1 LKNLVEQ
8 PVPRS
13 NIPMTNGTRANG
25 DRSASERS
33 PLGVIGAGWVG
44 LVTAACFAELG
55 HEVIVRDVD
64 RKRIAELEAGC
75 VPMYEPGLAELL
87 AANRGRMRFT
97 LDLAEVF
104 AAARIAFV
112 CVGTPPT
119 HSGDADLSAVWHVV
133 DELPDLAERAILVM
147 KSTVPPGTGDKVR
160 ARLESRGLAH
170 VGYVSNPEF
179 LAEGTAIADFRRP
192 DRVVV
197 GEFMHA
203 DANLIARLYEPL
215 RAPVVLTD
223 VVSAEM
229 IKYASNAFLAT
240 KISFV
245 NEIANV
251 CEEIGADV
259 TRVAAGMGLDRRI
272 GSEFLRAGI
281 GYGGSCFPKDVAAL
295 KQLAG
300 NTGYHFQLLTAVIEV
315 NELQK
320 RRLVGKLAKHLGS
333 LPGKTVAL
341 LGLAFKPGTNDMREA
356 SSLVL
361 SGRLLAEGVHV
372 KAWDP
377 VALDDARKLLPGVE
391 LCPTVLEAV
400 AGADAAVIVTDWSEL
415 RELPL
420 TEMRS
425 TMRNRLL
432 IDGRNLLDPDAVRAA
447 GFVYEGIGRSSPAW
461 LGLDSAPELLDALA
475 AT

>member
-1 LKNLVEQ
+1 MSEA
-8 PVPRS
+8 PTPDR
-13 NIPMTNGTRANG
+13 TRANG
-25 DRSASERS
+25 NRVAGKR
-33 PLGVIGAGWVG
+33 PIGVVGAGWVG
-44 LVTAACFAELG
+44 VVTAACFADLG
-55 HEVIVRDVD
+55 HEVIVHDVD
-64 RKRIAELEAGC
+64 RQRIAELDAGRL
-75 VPMYEPGLAELL
+75 PMHEPGLAELL
-87 AANRGRMRFT
+87 AANSGRMRFT
-97 LDLAEVF
+97 GDLAEVF
-104 AAARIAFV
+104 EAARIAFI

-119 HSGDADLSAVWHVV
+119 HSGDADLSAIGRVI

-160 ARLESRGLAH
+160 ARLQSRGLPH

-179 LAEGTAIADFRRP
+179 LSEGTAVADFQRP
-192 DRVVV
+192 DRVVI
-197 GEFMHA
+197 GEFTRA
-203 DANLIARLYEPL
+203 DGEVIARLYEAVGATIV
-215 RAPVVLTD
+215 RTD

-259 TRVAAGMGLDRRI
+259 TEVAAGMGLDRRI
-272 GSEFLRAGI
+272 GGEFLRAGI

-300 NTGYHFQLLTAVIEV
+300 NTGYHFQVLTAVIEV

-320 RRLVGKLAKHLGS
+320 RRVVRKLAKHLGS
-333 LPGKTVAL
+333 LRGKTVAL

-361 SGRLLAEGVHV
+361 AGRLLAEGVRV
-372 KAWDP
+372 TAWDP
-377 VALDDARKLLPGVE
+377 VALEDARKLLPGVE
-391 LCPTVLEAV
+391 MCPTVLEAV
-400 AGADAAVIVTDWSEL
+400 AGADAAVIVTEWSEL

-432 IDGRNLLDPDAVRAA
+432 IDGRNLIDPDIVRAA

-461 LGLDSAPELLDALA
+461 LGLDTAPEFLDTVA